1 MKVKKFNEMATH
13 KETVR
18 LSDICQGDYFDDL
31 IGFISVEQK
40 QIKFDGEKGFVDYE
54 CVMKRRSDGKFFKF
68 IYTDYGK
75 GDSNIKEQIAYEV
88 ERKEKT
94 VYYYE

>member
-1 MKVKKFNEMATH
+1 
-13 KETVR
+13 
-18 LSDICQGDYFDDL
+18 
-31 IGFISVEQK
+31 
-40 QIKFDGEKGFVDYE
+40 
-54 CVMKRRSDGKFFKF
+54 MKRRSDGKFFKF